1 MFYAGSRQNIVT
13 LRTKKTQTPLMEI
26 PKLKFCQI
34 PPHATGGTDY
44 NLGMDYNLGTDYNLY
59 SRNFPITRHFGLRS
73 PLPRT
78 EIDSVFSTKWP
89 HKFPSG

>member
-44 NLGMDYNLGTDYNLY
+44 NLGTDNNLY
-59 SRNFPITRHFGLRS
+59 SRNFPITRHCGLRL

-78 EIDSVFSTKWP
+78 EIDSVFST
-89 HKFPSG
+89 